1 VDSADK
7 APEGEPAE
15 NVELSMEERLHALE
29 ERRRKLLKQYI
40 KDANLTPKE
49 AARRAGYSQPSVL
62 YNYFSG
68 RTTVLSKD
76 LMRRMNKVMPGF
88 AGAVANIDASVK
100 AAPQFQDIGLRSV
113 RMKMVARIGML
124 RAKSEIAADDQTEE
138 PVPIDRIQRAAGA
151 FGVWLLTP
159 GFELVYPNNTLL
171 VCIPV
176 TRYQGPLCAGLRV
189 VVERM
194 RGARVEVS
202 LREIAV
208 EAARAYLLTR
218 TASQAYQAPV
228 SMPWP
233 SDGTRVW
240 KNGEDRFSIAGVVIG
255 VYINFEFA
263 ST

>member
-1 VDSADK
+1 MDSADK

-124 RAKSEIAADDQTEE
+124 RAKS
-138 PVPIDRIQRAAGA
+138 
-151 FGVWLLTP
+151 
-159 GFELVYPNNTLL
+159 
-171 VCIPV
+171 
-176 TRYQGPLCAGLRV
+176 
-189 VVERM
+189 
-194 RGARVEVS
+194 
-202 LREIAV
+202 
-208 EAARAYLLTR
+208 
-218 TASQAYQAPV
+218 
-228 SMPWP
+228 
-233 SDGTRVW
+233 
-240 KNGEDRFSIAGVVIG
+240 
-255 VYINFEFA
+255 
-263 ST
+263 